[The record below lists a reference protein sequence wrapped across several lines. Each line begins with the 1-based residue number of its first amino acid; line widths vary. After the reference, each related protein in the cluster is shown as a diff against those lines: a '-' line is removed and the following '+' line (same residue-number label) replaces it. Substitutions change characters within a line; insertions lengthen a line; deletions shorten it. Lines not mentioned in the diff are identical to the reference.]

1 MKNYFVTK
9 RSNGWAV
16 KKSGASRASKLFP
29 TQSKAI
35 NYGRGL
41 AKSSKSELTIQGR
54 DNKFRT
60 GWSYGNDPFPP
71 KG

>member
-1 MKNYFVTK
+1 MGNYFVTK

-16 KKSGASRASKLFP
+16 KRGGSSRASKLFS

-35 NYGRGL
+35 NFGRGL
-41 AKSSKSELTIQGR
+41 AKSSSTELTIQGR
-54 DNKFRT
+54 NGKFRT

-71 KG
+71 RG